1 MANTVLA
8 QQAIGKLKLWSTY
21 FIRSGATFASFPL
34 HVDRLQTWLQF
45 IAKAL
50 VTCGSISDLRF
61 DQEPTWLPTL
71 RKAARFGNVLT
82 KTLDWLDGKNV
93 LCNMLQQCWINTLS
107 QCEQVARIYTGMPV
121 YTGIL
126 AKSPVFRPYFC
137 DFTRIFVIEGRFNAL
152 LSCLAIGSITLWT
165 CTKSQKDEKIKE
177 LEFCPYF
184 RPYFACIFTKMS
196 PYEEL
201 VTLSVWSIP

>member
-21 FIRSGATFASFPL
+21 FIRSGATFVSFPS
-34 HVDRLQTWLQF
+34 HVDRLQNWLQF

-82 KTLDWLDGKNV
+82 TTLDWLDAKNV
-93 LCNMLQQCWINTLS
+93 LCIICFNTLS
-107 QCEQVARIYTGMPV
+107 HSKDMCFNTPWNVSIRGEIQV
-121 YTGIL
+121 
-126 AKSPVFRPYFC
+126 SSF
-137 DFTRIFVIEGRFNAL
+137 L
-152 LSCLAIGSITLWT
+152 LSQLFVYGVNENTSN
-165 CTKSQKDEKIKE
+165 SE
-177 LEFCPYF
+177 LSDAFS
-184 RPYFACIFTKMS
+184 K
-196 PYEEL
+196 
-201 VTLSVWSIP
+201 

>member
-1 MANTVLA
+1 MNTIYKHAPHVTSDLVKSLQKYWIMANTVLA

-21 FIRSGATFASFPL
+21 FIRSGATFVSFPS
-34 HVDRLQTWLQF
+34 HVDRLQNWLQF

-93 LCNMLQQCWINTLS
+93 LCNMLPTPFLIVKTICFNTPWNVSIRGEIQVSSFLLS
-107 QCEQVARIYTGMPV
+107 QLFV
-121 YTGIL
+121 YGVNENT
-126 AKSPVFRPYFC
+126 SNS
-137 DFTRIFVIEGRFNAL
+137 E
-152 LSCLAIGSITLWT
+152 LSDAFS
-165 CTKSQKDEKIKE
+165 K
-177 LEFCPYF
+177 
-184 RPYFACIFTKMS
+184 
-196 PYEEL
+196 
-201 VTLSVWSIP
+201 